1 MSILTAT
8 PVLATG
14 VRADGL
20 LRGAA
25 EQFAG
30 ALTTRATRIA
40 QLRERHT
47 VTNEIAPLILIAVI
61 AVAAAV
67 ALVAV
72 IGAAAAWLFYC
83 QTTFGSNF
91 WPAVHW
97 PSMSGG
103 LFYLACIRV

>member
-1 MSILTAT
+1 MSILTAS

-14 VRADGL
+14 VRADRL
-20 LRGAA
+20 LRGAT
-25 EQFAG
+25 EQLAG
-30 ALTTRATRIA
+30 VVAARAT
-40 QLRERHT
+40 QLRERRT
-47 VTNEIAPLILIAVI
+47 VTNEVAPLILVAVI

-67 ALVAV
+67 ALIAV

-83 QTTFGSNF
+83 QTTFGRNF